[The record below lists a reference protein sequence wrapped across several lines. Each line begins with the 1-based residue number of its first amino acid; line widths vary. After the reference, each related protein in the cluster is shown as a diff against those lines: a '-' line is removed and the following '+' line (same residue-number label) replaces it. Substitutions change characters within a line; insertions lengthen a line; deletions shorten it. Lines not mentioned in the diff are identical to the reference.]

1 MLRKVEFPELWSTLE
16 DIEEAIPLLCTK
28 EKLEAAIVRLSAV
41 YNMFIQHVD
50 VHTNMGAFL
59 YSQDWHSA
67 VKSDLVRKYKAC
79 IEKDE
84 E

>member
-1 MLRKVEFPELWSTLE
+1 MLRKVEFPELWSTLGE
-16 DIEEAIPLLCTK
+16 IQEALPSLESGK
-28 EKLEAAIVRLSAV
+28 ELQDAIVRLSAV

-50 VHTNMGAFL
+50 VHTHMGAFL

-67 VKSDLVRKYKAC
+67 VKSDLIRKYKAC

>member
-1 MLRKVEFPELWSTLE
+1 MLRKVDFTELWNTLE
-16 DIEEAIPLLCTK
+16 EIEEALPSLESGK
-28 EKLEAAIVRLSAV
+28 ELKDAIVRLATV
-41 YNMFIQHVD
+41 YNMFMQHVD

-67 VKSDLVRKYKAC
+67 IKSDLVRKYKAC